1 MKKRLMT
8 AAAAVCGAVIMAM
21 SVLAATAGWQRDN
34 RGWWYRYADGGYAK
48 AAWVSDNGNWYR
60 MDENGYMQ
68 TGWVNVNGDWYYLD
82 ASGSMQTGAIVDNGY
97 HYLLSTQHDGR
108 YGHMVRN
115 GESFEGRI
123 IKAWTAGSDHPEG
136 ALQEDN
142 NIGIGE
148 SYSGTGNTGAA
159 QSGKRGQDIPPANV
173 EPAQDERYTWNPEY
187 PPVDNSSEF
196 DWDSVRDGIAA
207 TERMKGY
214 NPLLGKSVIH

>member
-8 AAAAVCGAVIMAM
+8 AAAAVCSTVMMAM
-21 SVLAATAGWQRDN
+21 PVLAANAGWQRDN

-48 AAWVSDNGNWYR
+48 SAWVSDNGNWYR

-82 ASGSMQTGAIVDNGY
+82 VSGSMQTGEVVDNGY

-123 IKAWTAGSDHPEG
+123 IKAWTAGSGHPEG
-136 ALQEDN
+136 ALQEDGSRN
-142 NIGIGE
+142 
-148 SYSGTGNTGAA
+148 
-159 QSGKRGQDIPPANV
+159 
-173 EPAQDERYTWNPEY
+173 
-187 PPVDNSSEF
+187 
-196 DWDSVRDGIAA
+196 
-207 TERMKGY
+207 
-214 NPLLGKSVIH
+214 SVIQESKSALDANDTISAIQAAELEEYYRAMNSPEVQRELETAVLPD